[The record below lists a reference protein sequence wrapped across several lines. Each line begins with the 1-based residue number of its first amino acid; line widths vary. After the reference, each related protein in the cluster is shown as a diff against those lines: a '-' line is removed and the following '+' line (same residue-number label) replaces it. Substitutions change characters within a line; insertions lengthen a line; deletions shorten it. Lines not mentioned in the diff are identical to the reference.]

1 MSNDATG
8 ISRRRFLSN
17 ATLAA
22 AGLAIG
28 GSDAFSSVLTG
39 TPAATVAGP
48 RSRAVLV
55 RDPNVFTKN
64 GAIDHHVAMRMIDD
78 GVAALLQTP
87 SPDAAWREL
96 FTPED
101 KAGIKTN
108 VYWVLPTPPELTEK
122 LRLRMAVCGIDP
134 EAVAVTDREARLM
147 LADRTALLN
156 IRPLRTHHWSGI
168 GSCIKNYIMFA
179 ETPSDWHADSCADL
193 GGIWNLPVVK
203 GKTRLNVLLAL
214 NPYFYGRGPH
224 SSDPRFQWKY
234 SGVFVSTDPV
244 AVDALGA
251 ELLRLKRIAFFG
263 EDKTVTPTKHI
274 EMAEKRHGL
283 GVADLKR
290 IDLVKLGWKDD
301 ILLG

>member
-1 MSNDATG
+1 MNNDIPWLT
-8 ISRRRFLSN
+8 RRRFLSN

-22 AGLAIG
+22 AGLALGRSAALPSIIT
-28 GSDAFSSVLTG
+28 DSSV
-39 TPAATVAGP
+39 TPATGL

-55 RDPNVFTKN
+55 RDPNVFTKK
-64 GAIDHHVAMRMIDD
+64 GEIDHHVAMRMIDD
-78 GVAALLQTP
+78 GVAALMETP
-87 SPDAAWREL
+87 SPDAAWRQL
-96 FTPED
+96 FAPGD

-134 EAVAVTDREARLM
+134 ESVAVTDREARLM

-179 ETPSDWHADSCADL
+179 ETPSDWHTDSCADL

-203 GKTRLNVLLAL
+203 GKTRLNILLAL

-224 SSDPRFQWKY
+224 SYDARFQWNY

-244 AVDALGA
+244 AIDALGA
-251 ELLRLKRIAFFG
+251 ELLKRKRIATFG
-263 EDKTVTPTKHI
+263 EERTVTPTKHI

-290 IDLVKLGWKDD
+290 IDLITLGWKEHL
-301 ILLG
+301 LLG